1 MAKRLRIENPLNFDH
16 PVQGGLTGTIAGL
29 IRFRTT
35 RYTRR
40 DREVSVYIKGLAPAG
55 NPKPTYRFPKGQSG
69 NPNYRP

>member
-1 MAKRLRIENPLNFDH
+1 MPRRLAVLTPFNFHMPAK
-16 PVQGGLTGTIAGL
+16 GGLKGTIAGN

-35 RYTRR
+35 TSGGAY
-40 DREVSVYIKGLAPAG
+40 VFIKGLTPAG